1 MVRILLFVV
10 LFFVSCSF
18 DGGEWNRH
26 YDYAKNELTPSL
38 YIDASCPEPKRKKGD
53 KKYDDYGVYIIHPS
67 HPYDMYDKFYSFY
80 ADGRVE
86 RMSESRAINY
96 ATEKA
101 CYYFYKRHPRYFKDK
116 IKK

>member
-1 MVRILLFVV
+1 MAIFMVRILLFVV

-26 YDYAKNELTPSL
+26 YDYAKNELTWQI
-38 YIDASCPEPKRKKGD
+38 YINASCPEENED
-53 KKYDDYGVYIIHPS
+53 KNDEFSTTLS
-67 HPYDMYDKFYSFY
+67 HPWRINETFYSSF

-86 RMSESRAINY
+86 GMSELSAIDY

-101 CYYFYKRHPRYFKDK
+101 CYTYYKLYPLHFKDK